1 MPPFQY
7 QGHSEIAQCLIG
19 LDYQTRGHVVRW
31 EADKKMMVRLHTAA
45 ARSKS
50 TMGERLSRFTDLKA
64 SLAFSRAPDRR
75 VLAFLQ
81 VRVWLLAAPDV

>member
-1 MPPFQY
+1 
-7 QGHSEIAQCLIG
+7 
-19 LDYQTRGHVVRW
+19 
-31 EADKKMMVRLHTAA
+31 MMVRLHTAA